1 MMVSTIEPR
10 KNHSRLIAA
19 WNLIRTSVDPDLKL
33 IIVGRPGWSNSEVIS
48 SMKAFQE
55 RGMLFNVS
63 RASSAELRRLYGGS
77 EAVVCPSIAE
87 GFDLSGIEAM
97 LAGGAVAASDIPVHR
112 EIYKDACEYFS
123 PYSTRQTADAIL
135 KIIDGKNAEN
145 RARLVAT
152 GAKVGQEYKRSKIGP
167 MWEQF
172 FGELQPCFRKRSR

>member
-19 WNLIRTSVDPDLKL
+19 WNLIRMSVDPDLKL
-33 IIVGRPGWSNSEVIS
+33 IIVGRPGWSNSDVIS
-48 SMKAFQE
+48 SMKSFQE

-63 RASSAELRRLYGGS
+63 RVSSAELRQLYGGA

-123 PYSTRQTADAIL
+123 PYSTRQTADAIM
-135 KIIDGKNAEN
+135 KIIDEQEC
-145 RARLVAT
+145 RESRPARGNGCQGGPGIQAQQDRTDV
-152 GAKVGQEYKRSKIGP
+152 GAV
-167 MWEQF
+167 
-172 FGELQPCFRKRSR
+172 L